1 MVVSVNVLDAPAA
14 TLMEPAE
21 EASVNV
27 GAGATVTESA
37 IVCFVEPLLAAT
49 VAEYAPGLALLVAV
63 SLRTLLPD
71 PGAERVPGVSAAET
85 PAGSPVT
92 ENATAALKPALTVTF
107 TLMLWFDPAVT
118 EREFADIASWKVGTM
133 LESLQW
139 LTRTDAS
146 MEPSPVA

>member
-1 MVVSVNVLDAPAA
+1 MSVNVLDAPAA

-37 IVCFVEPLLAAT
+37 IVCLVEPLLATT

-63 SLRTLLPD
+63 SWRTLLPD
-71 PGAERVPGVSAAET
+71 PGAESVPGVNAAET

-92 ENATAALKPALTVTF
+92 ENATAALKPPLTVTS
-107 TLMLWFDPAVT
+107 TLTLWFDPGVT
-118 EREFADIASWKVGTM
+118 EREFADIAGWKVGTI
-133 LESLQW
+133 LASLQW